1 MPPTRPSVGAS
12 HDRHAG
18 VRCAATT
25 SSIPR
30 VRIRLLSIALRNGSY
45 VRAPT
50 GIALVGLGSPRSSGV
65 VQSDDGGNE
74 ASEVGRRRAHAG
86 VVRRCRGGA
95 VYMTL
100 STDDTPRLAN
110 GAERIVY
117 QLLREQLRRNDRVI
131 AGQRVTDHLKDHE
144 IDFVVAI
151 EGAGIVC
158 LEVKGGDLWHDG
170 DSWWQW
176 RGGRERKIDPVRQA
190 RDACYAL
197 RDFVESDARWSQGRL
212 RWDHAVVLPHA
223 EVGQDFGLPECPR
236 WKVIDRNDLPALVE
250 KLRHVL
256 LRQEI
261 DRPLLTGRGI
271 TQLATALSGR
281 GLPQRS
287 VVARALANQDSADA
301 LTEHQAVILD
311 AIQQLNRVE
320 IRGGAGSGKTF
331 LAVEQ
336 ARRLSVRGQRV
347 ALLCYSHGLASYL
360 ERITANWRRRHQLA
374 YVGEFH
380 ALGVRWGA
388 PEGPDES
395 LRTEE
400 TVQFW
405 EHDLPLQMA
414 DLAAQLDPGHRF
426 DSIVVDEAQDFADE
440 WWDPLLAALKD
451 DETGGLYVFTD
462 EGQRVFSRHGSP
474 PVPLVP
480 LVLDHN
486 LRNTRQIANAFQ
498 PLVDHPMRF
507 LGGEGPAV
515 KFIACSQHDAM
526 NAGDDE
532 VELLL
537 EQGWRPEDVA
547 LLTTGTRH
555 PRTDRAPGCRQRRL
569 LGQLLGCRP
578 GFLWPC
584 PRLQGARTPRSRARR
599 QRAVCV
605 RTLPRTPLRRPVP

>member
-1 MPPTRPSVGAS
+1 MTTTR
-12 HDRHAG
+12 
-18 VRCAATT
+18 
-25 SSIPR
+25 
-30 VRIRLLSIALRNGSY
+30 
-45 VRAPT
+45 
-50 GIALVGLGSPRSSGV
+50 
-65 VQSDDGGNE
+65 E
-74 ASEVGRRRAHAG
+74 E
-86 VVRRCRGGA
+86 
-95 VYMTL
+95 
-100 STDDTPRLAN
+100 TPRLAN
-110 GAERIVY
+110 EAERKVY
-117 QLLREQLRRNDRVI
+117 RTLREQLQPNDRVVP
-131 AGQRVTDHLKDHE
+131 GQRVTDHLKDHE
-144 IDFVVAI
+144 VDFVVAI

-158 LEVKGGDLWHDG
+158 LEVKGGDVWHDG
-170 DSWWQW
+170 DAWWQ
-176 RGGRERKIDPVRQA
+176 RRRSHDHKIDPVRQA
-190 RDACYAL
+190 REACYAL
-197 RDFVESDARWSQGRL
+197 REFIEKDDRWTQGRL
-212 RWDHAVVLPHA
+212 RWDHVIVLPNA
-223 EVGQDFGLPECPR
+223 EIADDFALPECPR
-236 WKVIDRNDLPALVE
+236 WKIIDRNDLPPLVD
-250 KLRHVL
+250 KLKHVL
-256 LRQEI
+256 VRQEL
-261 DRPLLTGRGI
+261 DRPLLTQQGI
-271 TQLATALSGR
+271 QQLSTALSGR

-287 VVARALANQDSADA
+287 VVARALASEDAADA

-311 AIQQLNRVE
+311 AIRLLNRVE

-336 ARRLSVRGQRV
+336 ARRLAAKGRRV

-360 ERITANWRRRHQLA
+360 ERITANWGRRHQLA

-395 LRTEE
+395 LRTEQ

-414 DLAAQLDPGHRF
+414 DLAAQLEPGHRF
-426 DSIVVDEAQDFADE
+426 DSIVVDEAQDFADA
-440 WWDPLLAALKD
+440 WWDPLLAAVKD

-515 KFIACSQHDAM
+515 KFVASTQDDAM

-537 EQGWRPEDVA
+537 EEGWRPEDVA

-555 PRTDRAPGCRQRRL
+555 PEQKERQAAGNAGYWDSFWDADQVFYGHVLGFKGLERRAVVLVVNEVSAFERSRERL
-569 LGQLLGCRP
+569 YVGL
-578 GFLWPC
+578 
-584 PRLQGARTPRSRARR
+584 SRARD
-599 QRAVCV
+599 QLVVCGDPDFIREV
-605 RTLPRTPLRRPVP
+605 GGPDLARRLNLPST